1 MRQSQI
7 KNNSITHPQSNK
19 SNKVITKKASATDS
33 ITEQA
38 MQIVNTR
45 DNLGLYPQ
53 AANVEI

>member
-1 MRQSQI
+1 MRQSQ
-7 KNNSITHPQSNK
+7 KNINSITRPQSNK
-19 SNKVITKKASATDS
+19 SNKVITKKASAIES

-38 MQIVNTR
+38 MQIVNTS